1 MIKLLVAVDGS
12 DSSLWAV
19 RHAAFLYREGSVAQV
34 VLLNVQAPIEHGR
47 ASAYHSLAEL
57 RERERKEGEAAL
69 ARAGEI
75 LDDSGVD
82 YVAQIGI
89 GAPANTILN
98 AAQACQCDGI
108 VLGLSAWARVL
119 ALAGAG
125 TPAKVLRR
133 SRVPVTLVNAPPHAQ
148 VPSEFTVHRPCTSH
162 AHPALV
168 VYPSASL
175 PRCVDRLAH

>member
-1 MIKLLVAVDGS
+1 MIKLLVAVDDS

-19 RHAAFLYREGSVAQV
+19 RHAAFLYREGSVSQI
-34 VLLNVQAPIEHGR
+34 VLLNVQAPIEHGK

-69 ARAGEI
+69 ARAAEI

-89 GAPANTILN
+89 GSPANTILN

-125 TPAKVLRR
+125 TPAKVMRR
-133 SRVPVTLVNAPPHAQ
+133 SRVPVTLVNAPHAQ
-148 VPSEFTVHRPCTSH
+148 VPSEFTVHRPRTSH
-162 AHPALV
+162 APPALV

>member
-19 RHAAFLYREGSVAQV
+19 RHAAFLYREGSVSQI
-34 VLLNVQAPIEHGR
+34 VLLNVQTPIEQGK
-47 ASAYHSLAEL
+47 ACAYHSVARL

-89 GAPANTILN
+89 GSPANTILS
-98 AAQACQCDGI
+98 ATQACQCDGI
-108 VLGLSAWARVL
+108 VLGLSAWSRLL

-125 TPAKVLRR
+125 IPARIMRR
-133 SRVPVTLVNAPPHAQ
+133 ARVPVTLVNAPRAQ
-148 VPSEFTVHRPCTSH
+148 IPSEFTVYRPRTAH
-162 AHPALV
+162 ARPALV
-168 VYPSASL
+168 VYPAAFQ
-175 PRCVDRLAH
+175 PPCVDSLAH

>member
-1 MIKLLVAVDGS
+1 MIKLLVAVDSS
-12 DSSLWAV
+12 DSSLWAA
-19 RHAAFLYREGSVAQV
+19 RHAAFLYSEGNVSQI

-57 RERERKEGEAAL
+57 RERERKQGEAAL

-89 GAPANTILN
+89 GSPANTILN

-125 TPAKVLRR
+125 TPAKVMRR
-133 SRVPVTLVNAPPHAQ
+133 SRVPVTLVNAPHAQ
-148 VPSEFTVHRPCTSH
+148 VPSEFTVHRPRTSH
-162 AHPALV
+162 ARPALV